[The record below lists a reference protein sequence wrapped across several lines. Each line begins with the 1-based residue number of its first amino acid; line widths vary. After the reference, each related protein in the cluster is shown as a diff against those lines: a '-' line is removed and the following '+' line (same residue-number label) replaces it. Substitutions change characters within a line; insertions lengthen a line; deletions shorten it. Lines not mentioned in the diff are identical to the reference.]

1 MLFCQLPKRRD
12 RSPRREGRAL
22 DFRVTDTAA
31 AIARVRAEERKLPVE
46 QRLFE
51 DPFATLFA
59 ANRGP
64 DELVERFLSIPFFRP
79 QVRLRTRFIDD
90 LVREALAEQTKQ
102 IVILGAGFDCRAL
115 RLAEVE
121 QCGALVYEVDLPVQL
136 AAKQEI
142 FREAGILVP
151 EHIRS
156 FACDFSSANWGM
168 GLRENLIRSGLS
180 PDDPALFLCEGV
192 LSYLT
197 HEEIAR
203 ALGWMAV
210 TAGRG
215 SKSIFNYA
223 VTWIAVERIA
233 ELAARAGFHRLDD
246 SSLLDLYGRY
256 FSDEPPPGGELFRI
270 AVAWA

>member
-1 MLFCQLPKRRD
+1 M
-12 RSPRREGRAL
+12 
-22 DFRVTDTAA
+22 
-31 AIARVRAEERKLPVE
+31 AIARVRAEERQLPVE

-51 DPFATLFA
+51 DPFASLFA
-59 ANRGP
+59 ADRNA
-64 DELVERFLSIPFFRP
+64 DELVERFLSVPFFRP

-115 RLAEVE
+115 RLVE
-121 QCGALVYEVDLPVQL
+121 IGQCGTLVFEVDLPAQV
-136 AAKQEI
+136 AAKQAI
-142 FREAGILVP
+142 LREAGVCVP
-151 EHIRS
+151 ESIRS
-156 FACDFSSANWGM
+156 LTCDFSGANWGAR
-168 GLRENLIRSGLS
+168 LRENLIRAGLR

-203 ALGWMAV
+203 ALSWMAV

-215 SKSIFNYA
+215 SRAIFNYT
-223 VTWIAVERIA
+223 VTWIAVEQVA
-233 ELAARAGFHRLDD
+233 EFAARAGFHRLDD
-246 SSLLDLYGRY
+246 SSLLELYGRY
-256 FSDEPPPGGELFRI
+256 LSDEPPPGGELFRV